1 MEKKNE
7 NRRAREFTYF
17 LVGKE
22 DTVSSDFFHMILK
35 YLT

>member
-1 MEKKNE
+1 MKTEGQGNLHI
-7 NRRAREFTYF
+7 F

-22 DTVSSDFFHMILK
+22 NTVSSDFFHMILK